1 MTGEKVFEGEII
13 RTRGSG
19 DCLGIRI
26 SVLGEINISDF
37 KEDIIITGEDGF
49 RGYPSEELFIRLEK
63 IIQQGYAIEGE
74 ITGTKKEGICNALF
88 CAHK

>member
-13 RTRGSG
+13 CTRGG
-19 DCLGIRI
+19 NDCLGIRI
-26 SVLGEINISDF
+26 AVLGKINNSDF

-49 RGYPSEELFIRLEK
+49 RGYPSEELFIRLDK

-74 ITGTKKEGICNALF
+74 ITGTKKEGIYNALF
-88 CAHK
+88 YAHK

>member
-13 RTRGSG
+13 RTRGSN

-26 SVLGEINISDF
+26 SVIRKINIADF
-37 KEDIIITGEDGF
+37 KEDIIITGEYGF

-63 IIQQGYAIEGE
+63 IIQKGYAIEGE
-74 ITGTKKEGICNALF
+74 ITGTKKEGIYNALF